1 MTRRDFFKGILGAG
15 LSSGMVLMRSN
26 PVLAAPYL
34 RRFSGVLSV
43 YNLHTDEQL
52 TVRYMSR
59 NGRLD
64 ARALRRLDYLF
75 RCHFTNTIRPV
86 DRSLYL
92 LLDAVQQRLRA
103 YRRPYF
109 LVSGYRSPVYNEYLR
124 QQGYSVAEKSYHMKA
139 MAADVYIEGVSLDAL
154 RSAAAD
160 FRAGGVGTY
169 SDFIHL
175 DVGPVRYW

>member
-1 MTRRDFFKGILGAG
+1 MTRREFFKGILGGA
-15 LSSGMVLMRSN
+15 LCSGMAIW
-26 PVLAAPYL
+26 PVHSASAAPL
-34 RRFSGVLSV
+34 IRRCSGILSF
-43 YNLHTDEQL
+43 YNLHTEERL

-59 NGRLD
+59 NGHLD
-64 ARALRRLDYLF
+64 SRALRRLDCLF
-75 RCHFTNTIRPV
+75 RCHFTNTVRPV
-86 DRSLYL
+86 DRHLYL
-92 LLDAVQQRLRA
+92 LLDAVRMRLGA
-103 YRRPYF
+103 TRRPYL

-124 QQGYSVAEKSYHMKA
+124 RQGQNVAEKSYHMKA
-139 MAADVYIEGVSLDAL
+139 MAADVFMEGVSLDDL